1 MVSLAIYCR
10 VKRIRI
16 RRKVELRKRRKLQ
29 ERKFGTERK
38 GLTYELSKDEA
49 DDVPQQMVL
58 KTFANKAVL
67 DDELKD
73 NP

>member
-10 VKRIRI
+10 VKRIRV
-16 RRKVELRKRRKLQ
+16 RRKEELRKRKLQ
-29 ERKFGTERK
+29 ERTFGTEPK
-38 GLTYELSKDEA
+38 GLTYEPSKDEA

-73 NP
+73 HP

>member
-10 VKRIRI
+10 VKRIRV
-16 RRKVELRKRRKLQ
+16 RRKEELRKRKLQ
-29 ERKFGTERK
+29 EQKFGTEPK
-38 GLTYELSKDEA
+38 GLTYEPSKDEA

-73 NP
+73 HP